1 MLLEIG
7 LFKQKKLVRTRIMIM
22 YKSRFYQRASLE
34 LFLIVNLEVRH
45 LSHLFVVANLSLNQP
60 SGYAPSVMALLT
72 NESFF
77 PHLITTSSASHS
89 MGSKQRVS
97 F

>member
-1 MLLEIG
+1 
-7 LFKQKKLVRTRIMIM
+7 M
-22 YKSRFYQRASLE
+22 YKSRFHQRASLE
-34 LFLIVNLEVRH
+34 LFLIFNLEVRH
-45 LSHLFVVANLSLNQP
+45 LSHLLFVVANLSLSQP

-72 NESFF
+72 NESFL
-77 PHLITTSSASHS
+77 PHLIVTSSASHS